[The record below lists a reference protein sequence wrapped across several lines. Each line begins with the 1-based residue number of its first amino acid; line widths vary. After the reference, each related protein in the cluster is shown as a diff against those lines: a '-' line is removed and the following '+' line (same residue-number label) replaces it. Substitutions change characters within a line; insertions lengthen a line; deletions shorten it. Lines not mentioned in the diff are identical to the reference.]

1 MYIYIHMYMYICTT
15 YIYIYVCVCV
25 CCAKY
30 EFSLEKSWFRTTIY
44 CNPPKYLSI
53 ILTHVLTTSTV
64 TFSISSSL
72 YCPPQTLT
80 TNTVHI
86 QYQFL
91 SILPSPDPHKN
102 SNIQYQFLSLLPSPG
117 PHNKHSTHSVSVPLY
132 IALPR
137 NSQQTQ

>member
-80 TNTVHI
+80 TNTVTFSISFSLYCLPQTLTTNSII

-91 SILPSPDPHKN
+91 SILPSAR
-102 SNIQYQFLSLLPSPG
+102 I
-117 PHNKHSTHSVSVPLY
+117 
-132 IALPR
+132 
-137 NSQQTQ
+137 SQQTISFNISSSLCADYSSLP